1 MNIHQQKGELMA
13 KTQVAEEKPEVL
25 TVRTSAGLRDTL
37 FDELDR
43 VINGKSTPA
52 QANAVARLADQI
64 AATVHLEIEVK
75 KMALRTTG
83 SVGEQEQPLGVLK
96 LGAGRG

>member
-1 MNIHQQKGELMA
+1 MTANVQQQQKPP
-13 KTQVAEEKPEVL
+13 TI
-25 TVRTSAGLRDTL
+25 RTSAGLRDTL

-64 AATVHLEIEVK
+64 AATVQLELEVA
-75 KMALRTTG
+75 KMQMRTPNKPAAAPPSLQLG
-83 SVGEQEQPLGVLK
+83 SVDG
-96 LGAGRG
+96 

>member
-1 MNIHQQKGELMA
+1 MSTPATQSQKPP
-13 KTQVAEEKPEVL
+13 TI
-25 TVRTSAGLRDTL
+25 RTSAGLRDTL

-64 AATVHLEIEVK
+64 ASTVQLELEVA
-75 KMALRTTG
+75 KMQMKTPNKPQSAPPSL
-83 SVGEQEQPLGVLK
+83 QLGTVVD
-96 LGAGRG
+96 G

>member
-1 MNIHQQKGELMA
+1 MTATNGSGSQPQKA
-13 KTQVAEEKPEVL
+13 PTI
-25 TVRTSAGLRDTL
+25 RTSAGLRDTL

-64 AATVHLEIEVK
+64 AATVHLEIEVA
-75 KMALRTTG
+75 KMQMRTPNKPPANPPALTLG
-83 SVGEQEQPLGVLK
+83 SMND
-96 LGAGRG
+96 